1 MPDNAFYYQL
11 AYGVT
16 LLMYGGYALS
26 LVLRRRALLNRRR
39 RHAAGAGARPGAG
52 E

>member
-26 LVLRRRALLNRRR
+26 LVLRRRTLARRRR
-39 RHAAGAGARPGAG
+39 RHAAAAARPGAG
-52 E
+52 A